1 MNHWQVR
8 ALLVGL
14 SIACVAPS
22 AAAGD
27 DDDPSCS
34 SVTFSVFLDGSTPPA
49 YHIVGQLC
57 RPRHGRADA
66 VQVLVH
72 GASYS
77 KIYWDFPFQPQHYSY
92 VLRATRAGF
101 ATLAIDRLGTGES
114 DRPPPE
120 LVSVHA
126 AANTVHQIVG
136 ALRAGSTTDSNG
148 HAIRFDHVVLVGHSF
163 GSNISWTEAGIY
175 GDVDALVLT
184 AISHDQ
190 NPPGAPLTE
199 TDAYPANLDPK
210 FAGLGLPDG
219 YLTTIPGKRG
229 ELFYYLP
236 GASPAVIAVDEQTKD
251 TLPVGMLFDQF
262 TTYALTQNI
271 HVPVLNVIGDF
282 DTLSCQNPSCTAS
295 GSVDN
300 EASFYPADACY
311 TQWVVPNAGHAL
323 NLHLNAPSWVE
334 RAQHWIAAAL
344 GGHGHGMHCP

>member
-1 MNHWQVR
+1 MNHWQMR

-14 SIACVAPS
+14 SAASMAP
-22 AAAGD
+22 AAAAD
-27 DDDPSCS
+27 DDGDPNCS
-34 SVTFSVFLDGSTPPA
+34 EVDFSVFLDGSTPPA
-49 YHIVGQLC
+49 YRIVGQLC
-57 RPRHGRADA
+57 APRRGHANA

-77 KIYWDFPFQPQHYSY
+77 KVYWDFPFQPQHYSY
-92 VLRATRAGF
+92 VRRATRAGF

-120 LVSVHA
+120 LVTVHA
-126 AANTVHQIVG
+126 AASTVHQIVS
-136 ALRAGSTTDSNG
+136 ALRAGSVADAHG
-148 HAIRFDHVVLVGHSF
+148 HPVQFDRVVLVGHSF

-175 GDVDALVLT
+175 GDVDAVVLT
-184 AISHDQ
+184 AISHDP

-219 YLTTIPGKRG
+219 YITTLPGKRG

-262 TTYALTQNI
+262 TTYGLTQNI

-282 DTLSCQNPSCTAS
+282 DTLSCQLPSCTAS
-295 GSVDN
+295 GSVAN

-311 TQWVVPNAGHAL
+311 TQWIVPNAGHSL
-323 NLHLNAPSWVE
+323 NLHLDAPSWYE
-334 RAQHWIAAAL
+334 RAQHWIADAL
-344 GGHGHGMHCP
+344 GDRHHGSPCP